1 MIWPQNLTRV
11 VPLLVAGLLAFPVA
25 GLAQQ
30 QPSPKPRPDQKPAA
44 KPAEQKPAPKPAAQ
58 TPKPAQGAAPTTP
71 AVGGAQ
77 PTLLGQFADW
87 GAYTASPG
95 GRKVCF
101 ALARPGSSQTSPAG
115 RPRDPAHIF
124 ISTRPADQ
132 VKDEVSLIIG
142 YTFKDKSNATVEV
155 GSTKFNLYTERDG
168 AWISNAPDE
177 TRLIEAMRRGSELV
191 VKGTSARGTQT
202 TDNFSLKGIG
212 QALDR
217 VAQECRE

>member
-1 MIWPQNLTRV
+1 MNRV
-11 VPLLVAGLLAFPVA
+11 VPLVVAALLALPAA
-25 GLAQQ
+25 GLAQ

-44 KPAEQKPAPKPAAQ
+44 KPAEQKPAAKPAPKPSQA
-58 TPKPAQGAAPTTP
+58 AAPAAP
-71 AVGGAQ
+71 SVGGAQ

-87 GAYTASPG
+87 GAYTASPA

-101 ALARPGSSQTSPAG
+101 ALARPGSSQTNPAG

-155 GSTKFNLYTERDG
+155 GSTKFNLYTEKDG
-168 AWISNAPDE
+168 AWISNAADE
-177 TRLIEAMRRGSELV
+177 ARLIDAMRKGSELV

-202 TDNFSLKGIG
+202 TDNFSLKGIS
-212 QALDR
+212 QALER